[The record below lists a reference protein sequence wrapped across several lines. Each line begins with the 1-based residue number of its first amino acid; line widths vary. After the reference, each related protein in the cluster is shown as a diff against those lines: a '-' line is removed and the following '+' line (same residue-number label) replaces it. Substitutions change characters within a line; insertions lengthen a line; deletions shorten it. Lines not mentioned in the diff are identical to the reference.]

1 MRFFIKSFGC
11 QMNTYDS
18 QRVADALVLRGFE
31 QTDVPEDANIM
42 IFNTCSIREKA
53 DEKLFSDLGRAKM
66 FKEDLLA
73 KNQPAVVAV
82 MGCVSQIQS
91 ADIERRAPYV
101 DVILGTQNIYEVVDA
116 IHEIMQKQVEKF
128 VSTDF
133 TPNLKFSNLPDQFF
147 NRGLSE
153 FITIQEGCNNFCTY
167 CVVPFTSGREFSRDA
182 ADILKEARKL
192 LSLGVK
198 EIVLL
203 GQNVDSYHGKGT
215 DGKDWSLARL
225 LYAMAELEG
234 LKRLRYLTS
243 NPQDIDGDIA
253 VAHRE
258 IEVLM
263 PFLHIPAQSGSDE
276 ILRRMNR
283 RYTAEKYLK
292 CLDMLKN
299 QREDFAF
306 SSDFIVG
313 FPGETDEDF
322 QKTMDLVE
330 KVRYAQAYSFKYSPR
345 PGTVAAKM
353 PDQIPEEVKSERLQ
367 ALQEVLAKHQSEFNE
382 KFVGKHVSVLL
393 TKEGRHENQ
402 LVGRSEY
409 AQAVSI
415 EGESVVNSGAK
426 VGEIRK
432 VQITQNAP
440 HSLIGTIA

>member
-1 MRFFIKSFGC
+1 MQFFIKSFGC

-18 QRVADALVLRGFE
+18 QRVADALMLRGFE
-31 QTDVPEDANIM
+31 PTELPEEANIL

-66 FKEDLLA
+66 FKEDM
-73 KNQPAVVAV
+73 KNRGEPAVIAV

-91 ADIERRAPYV
+91 EDIERRAPYV
-101 DVILGTQNIYEVVDA
+101 DVILGTQNIYEVIDA
-116 IHEIMQKQVEKF
+116 IHEIMQRQAEKF
-128 VSTDF
+128 ISTDF
-133 TPNLKFSNLPDQFF
+133 TPNLKFSHLPDEFF
-147 NRGLSE
+147 QRGLSE

-167 CVVPFTSGREFSRDA
+167 CVVPFSRGREFSRDA
-182 ADILKEARKL
+182 TDILSEARKL

-203 GQNVDSYHGKGT
+203 GQNVDSYHGKGI

-225 LYAMAELEG
+225 LYAIAELEG

-243 NPQDIDGDIA
+243 NPQDINEDIA

-263 PFLHIPAQSGSDE
+263 PFLHIPAQSGSDKV
-276 ILRRMNR
+276 LRRMNR

-322 QKTMDLVE
+322 QKTME
-330 KVRYAQAYSFKYSPR
+330 AYSFKYSPR
-345 PGTVAAKM
+345 PGTAAAKM
-353 PDQIPEEVKSERLQ
+353 PNQVSESVKSERLQ
-367 ALQEVLAKHQSEFNE
+367 ALQELLTKHQSEFNE
-382 KFVGKHVSVLL
+382 KFIGKQVSVLL

-415 EGESVVNSGAK
+415 EGESVVKSGAK
-426 VGEIRK
+426 VGDIKNVRN
-432 VQITQNAP
+432 TQNAP
-440 HSLIGTIA
+440 HSLIGEIVQ